1 MERDAL
7 IMENLYPLFTTG
19 ALSGNENF
27 FYALII
33 GIVFGLILERAGF
46 GTSDHIAPV
55 FYFKNLRV
63 SQVMVSAILTCAT
76 LLTIAVYMGALDF
89 NQIFIPTVY
98 IWPYLV
104 GGVLFG
110 LGMVMSGWC
119 PGTAAVG
126 MASGK
131 LDAAVFLVGVMVG
144 MSVYFDQ
151 FDKIADFANS
161 SNVGRLTI
169 DRLVGGDIYTSLI
182 ITIFMGI
189 GLSIF
194 MYTMKSI
201 RDKRRG
207 E

>member
-1 MERDAL
+1 MET
-7 IMENLYPLFTTG
+7 LYPLYTTG
-19 ALSGNENF
+19 ALNGNENF
-27 FYALII
+27 LYALII

-76 LLTIAVYMGALDF
+76 LLTISVYIGILDF

-104 GGVLFG
+104 GGILFG

-126 MASGK
+126 VASGK
-131 LDAAVFLVGVMVG
+131 LDAAVFLLGVMVG
-144 MSVYFDQ
+144 MSVYFDN

-169 DRLVGGDIYTSLI
+169 DKLVGGDIYTSLI
-182 ITIFMGI
+182 ITIFIGI
-189 GLSIF
+189 GLSVF
-194 MYTMKSI
+194 MYKMKSI
-201 RDKRRG
+201 RDERKG

>member
-1 MERDAL
+1 MERDGL
-7 IMENLYPLFTTG
+7 IMETLYPLYTTG

-27 FYALII
+27 LYALII

-46 GTSDHIAPV
+46 GTSNHIAPV

-76 LLTIAVYMGALDF
+76 LITIAVYAGVLDF
-89 NQIFIPTVY
+89 NQVFIPTVY

-119 PGTAAVG
+119 PGTAVVG

-131 LDAAVFLVGVMVG
+131 LDAAVFIVGVMVG
-144 MSVYFDQ
+144 MSVYFDKFDQ
-151 FDKIADFANS
+151 FADFANS

-169 DRLVGGDIYTSLI
+169 DKLVGGDIYTSLI
-182 ITIFMGI
+182 ITIFIGI
-189 GLSIF
+189 GLSVF
-194 MYTMKSI
+194 MYKMKSM
-201 RDKRRG
+201 RDERKG

>member
-1 MERDAL
+1 MET
-7 IMENLYPLFTTG
+7 LYPLYTTG
-19 ALSGNENF
+19 ALTLNENY

-33 GIVFGLILERAGF
+33 GIVFGIILERAGF
-46 GTSDHIAPV
+46 GRSTHIAPI

-76 LLTIAVYMGALDF
+76 LLTISVYAGILDF

-104 GGVLFG
+104 GGILFG

-119 PGTAAVG
+119 PGTAVVGFAV
-126 MASGK
+126 GK
-131 LDAAVFLVGVMVG
+131 LDAAVFLLGVMVG

-151 FDKIADFANS
+151 FDKLADFANS

-169 DRLVGGDIYTSLI
+169 DNLVGGDIYSSLI
-182 ITIFMGI
+182 ITVFIGI
-189 GLSIF
+189 GLGVF
-194 MYTMKSI
+194 MHIMKSI
-201 RDKRRG
+201 REKK
-207 E
+207 EEEE

>member
-1 MERDAL
+1 MET
-7 IMENLYPLFTTG
+7 LYPLYTTG
-19 ALSGNENF
+19 ALNGNENF
-27 FYALII
+27 LYALII

-76 LLTIAVYMGALDF
+76 LLTISVYIGILDF

-104 GGVLFG
+104 GGILFG

-126 MASGK
+126 VASGK
-131 LDAAVFLVGVMVG
+131 LDAAVFLLGIMVG
-144 MSVYFDQ
+144 MSVYFDN

-169 DRLVGGDIYTSLI
+169 DKLVGGDIYTSLI
-182 ITIFMGI
+182 ITIFIGI
-189 GLSIF
+189 GLSVF
-194 MYTMKSI
+194 MYKMKSI
-201 RDKRRG
+201 RDERKG